1 MKSNSLR
8 GRAFQEYTILQEPVQ
23 FRLHSNCSFLLFTLL
38 IHLALLN
45 IPVIGTGATP
55 GKFV

>member
-8 GRAFQEYTILQEPVQ
+8 GQAFQEYTILQEPVQ
-23 FRLHSNCSFLLFTLL
+23 YGLHSNCSFLFFTLL
-38 IHLALLN
+38 IHLAILN
-45 IPVIGTGATP
+45 IPVIGTSATP